1 MNTER
6 LLFLMDEIGVSLRTL
21 DEKSGVF
28 YSTLSRIMS
37 NQSQLKYENV
47 VKLCMFFNVS
57 ADFLLNL
64 DDYGYIVYCDDIK
77 IVLSY
82 DEAIK
87 YKEYIKISE
96 KNYENKSHELQPNT
110 YIRREFIAS
119 TIKDKLALIER
130 LKDDTKSM
138 EFYQIAN
145 TLDFVEKYILK

>member
-119 TIKDKLALIER
+119 TIKDKLVLIER